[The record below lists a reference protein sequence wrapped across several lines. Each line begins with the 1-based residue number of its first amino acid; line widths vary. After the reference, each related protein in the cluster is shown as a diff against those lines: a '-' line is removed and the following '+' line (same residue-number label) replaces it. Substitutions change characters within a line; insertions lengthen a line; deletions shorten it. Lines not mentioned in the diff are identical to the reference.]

1 MATTISQLGVLSTE
15 TGAPAQGVQGNLRS
29 LGIRLQIGSPQ
40 ARIDL
45 DWLVRQRELLG
56 SQSFQRLVGSSSIRD
71 QRRRCWTCWTA
82 GQPEVVLR
90 DRRDPILRQND
101 PVEDGGVFAG
111 LWQAESTPLRCGIAA
126 TGAARV

>member
-1 MATTISQLGVLSTE
+1 MATTISQLGVLSAE

-56 SQSFQRLVGSSSIRD
+56 SQSFQRLVREQLDQGSAATVLDLLDR
-71 QRRRCWTCWTA
+71 WTA
-82 GQPEVVLR
+82 RGGPAGPEGP
-90 DRRDPILRQND
+90 DPA
-101 PVEDGGVFAG
+101 PE
-111 LWQAESTPLRCGIAA
+111 
-126 TGAARV
+126 